1 MKYRIEVL
9 YILTMSILK
18 IARLGHPVL
27 HKKAIIVKN
36 LPDPKIKKLIE
47 DMTETMLDANG
58 IGLAAPQVH
67 VNKQIIIFRIP
78 KEEKDTENELIEITA
93 LINPKLSKISDEI
106 ENDWEGCL
114 SIPGMSGLVKRFSKI
129 RYKGFDMNG
138 NIIKKT
144 AEGLHARVIQHE
156 YDHLMGIL
164 YIHRLADSKAFGFSE
179 EIENFWKNRGE
190 EN

>member
-1 MKYRIEVL
+1 
-9 YILTMSILK
+9 MSILK

-27 HKKAIIVKN
+27 HKKSIIVKN
-36 LPDPKIKKLIE
+36 LSDPIIQKLIV

-67 VNKQIIIFRIP
+67 VSKKVMIFRIP
-78 KEEKDTENELIEITA
+78 KIEENKVKDEKIEITA
-93 LINPKLSKISDEI
+93 LINPKLSRISDET

-129 RYKGFDMNG
+129 KYEGFDMNG

-144 AEGLHARVIQHE
+144 AEGLHARIVQHE

-164 YIHRLADSKAFGFSE
+164 YIHRLADSRAFGFSD
-179 EIENFWKNRGE
+179 EIENFWKNIDKK
-190 EN
+190 N

>member
-1 MKYRIEVL
+1 
-9 YILTMSILK
+9 MSILK

-27 HKKAIIVKN
+27 FKKTTIIKN
-36 LPDPKIKKLIE
+36 LPNIEIQKLIN

-58 IGLAAPQVH
+58 MGLAAPQVH
-67 VNKQIIIFRIP
+67 ISKQIMIFTIP
-78 KEEKDTENELIEITA
+78 KEDSEVKDASVEITA
-93 LINPKLSKISDEI
+93 LINPKIFNISDDT

-129 RYKGFDMNG
+129 KYEGLDMNG

-144 AEGLHARVIQHE
+144 AEGLHARIVQHE

-164 YIHRLADSKAFGFSE
+164 YISRLADSRAFGSND
-179 EIENFWKNRGE
+179 EIQSYWKNI
-190 EN
+190 NQKND

>member
-1 MKYRIEVL
+1 
-9 YILTMSILK
+9 MSILK

-27 HKKAIIVKN
+27 QKKALVVKK
-36 LPDPKIKKLIE
+36 LPDPTIHKLIE

-58 IGLAAPQVH
+58 IGLAGPQVH
-67 VNKQIIIFRIP
+67 ISQQVAIIRVPENDDNEVNDKTIKISV
-78 KEEKDTENELIEITA
+78 
-93 LINPKLSKISDEI
+93 LINPKLSKPSKETVN
-106 ENDWEGCL
+106 EWEGCL